1 VIDMEQTTLSGD
13 EWEDGKYV
21 LFGKGI
27 DWQ

>member
-1 VIDMEQTTLSGD
+1 MEQTTLSGD